1 MSRAT
6 WQIAGIA
13 LVLFP
18 AGVAA
23 QGPLTLE
30 GAVAA
35 ARAHNAS
42 LRAARAGADEA
53 AAGRGQARSAWFPT
67 VTFSESWQRG
77 NQPVFVFSSLLSAR
91 RFAAANFAIDSLN
104 HPDPIGFFQTTVG
117 VEQSVFDG
125 GRRHAAEIVASA
137 RADAAAAASA
147 ETIATVTLATTQ
159 AFARLVAAQAARR
172 AAAAALESAREDHAR
187 AARRR
192 DAGMLTDAD
201 VLALA
206 VHVADLEQRAI
217 QSSGDAASAEA
228 DLNRLMGAAID
239 SRVLAVD
246 PAAAEIDP
254 EIRGRNI
261 AALLAE
267 AEKARPELARAAAAE
282 RSAEAARRQARS
294 ALIPSIVAQAAV
306 NVSGTG
312 IADRASS
319 WIAGGELRWTF
330 STGGGDL
337 AAVRA
342 STAALARARA
352 EMDDVCGAVHV
363 DVVKAFHQLET
374 AQARRAASA
383 AAVEQA
389 RESQRIIRDRF
400 DAGLAPVNDVLRA
413 STALLDADA
422 SRIAALVD
430 SIVAAAA
437 LRRSLGR
444 IP

>member
-42 LRAARAGADEA
+42 LRAARAG
-53 AAGRGQARSAWFPT
+53 
-67 VTFSESWQRG
+67 
-77 NQPVFVFSSLLSAR
+77 
-91 RFAAANFAIDSLN
+91 
-104 HPDPIGFFQTTVG
+104 
-117 VEQSVFDG
+117 
-125 GRRHAAEIVASA
+125 
-137 RADAAAAASA
+137 ADAAAAASA

-228 DLNRLMGAAID
+228 DLNRLMGAPIE
-239 SRVLAVD
+239 SRL
-246 PAAAEIDP
+246 
-254 EIRGRNI
+254 
-261 AALLAE
+261 
-267 AEKARPELARAAAAE
+267 
-282 RSAEAARRQARS
+282 EAA
-294 ALIPSIVAQAAV
+294 
-306 NVSGTG
+306 
-312 IADRASS
+312 
-319 WIAGGELRWTF
+319 
-330 STGGGDL
+330 
-337 AAVRA
+337 
-342 STAALARARA
+342 
-352 EMDDVCGAVHV
+352 
-363 DVVKAFHQLET
+363 
-374 AQARRAASA
+374 
-383 AAVEQA
+383 
-389 RESQRIIRDRF
+389 
-400 DAGLAPVNDVLRA
+400 
-413 STALLDADA
+413 
-422 SRIAALVD
+422 
-430 SIVAAAA
+430 
-437 LRRSLGR
+437 
-444 IP
+444 